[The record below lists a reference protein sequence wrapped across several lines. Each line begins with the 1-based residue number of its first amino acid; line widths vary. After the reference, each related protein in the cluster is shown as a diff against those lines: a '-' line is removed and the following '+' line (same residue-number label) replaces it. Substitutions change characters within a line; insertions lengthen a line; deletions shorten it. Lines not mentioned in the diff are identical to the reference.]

1 MSQDATRSIEEA
13 RAAADQRFAELVAES
28 GLPDPRDR
36 YRAWLR
42 ELRGADEN
50 AFRAAVEYFDSQLV
64 PAVLHPDGDP
74 WSAWTAYGMRLAARL
89 HAGDAVAIDET
100 GKSRPAAA
108 NTPLEHLILHLPTST
123 REAALPIRLPARL
136 SPAQEATVQLLVKA
150 G

>member
-1 MSQDATRSIEEA
+1 MSQDATGSVEEA
-13 RAAADQRFAELVAES
+13 RATADRRFAELITHS

-36 YRAWLR
+36 YRGWLR
-42 ELRGADEN
+42 DLRSADETG
-50 AFRAAVEYFDSQLV
+50 FRAALEYFDSQLV

-89 HAGDAVAIDET
+89 HPGDAVAIDET
-100 GKSRPAAA
+100 GRSRPADAT
-108 NTPLEHLILHLPTST
+108 TPLQHLVLHLPAST

-136 SPAQEATVQLLVKA
+136 SPAQQATMELLVRE